1 LYVQFSS
8 RPPADGGYSRILRY
22 VLSVLKSLLVI
33 AGLLLCIYAGLLLML
48 WARQERI
55 VFQPPG
61 PPFEE
66 DSRTARV
73 IYIADDGQ
81 PLFGYLVSS
90 TEGQEPSGGVSDST
104 LGTRA
109 SVLLVFHGNAEIA
122 AWNLPWAREV
132 ARRTRVPVLLAE
144 YRGYAGLAGRPT
156 YSSSKLDARAAYGY
170 ARTAL
175 GATPER
181 TVIYGHSLGSAIGVE
196 LAAEIKPRALLLEA
210 PFTSARA
217 MAARLGMPGVL
228 PLWRAIS
235 RVHYDTRTQVAD
247 LDTPVS
253 VVHGDRDMVTPVH
266 MGREVFQ
273 AARRKGDL
281 LILEGVGHND
291 VVETGAERYWDWL
304 QRGMTGGT
312 TLPAGVSPQPAARRP

>member
-1 LYVQFSS
+1 MAVNCTRVSD
-8 RPPADGGYSRILRY
+8 PASLALRS
-22 VLSVLKSLLVI
+22 LRSVLKSLLVV

-66 DSRTARV
+66 DSTTVRV
-73 IYIADDGQ
+73 TYVANDGQ
-81 PLFGYLVSS
+81 PLFGYLVSRI
-90 TEGQEPSGGVSDST
+90 ESGGSSDST
-104 LGTRA
+104 QYPLPVT
-109 SVLLVFHGNAEIA
+109 LLVFHGNAEIA
-122 AWNLPWAREV
+122 AWSVPWAREV
-132 ARRTRVPVLLAE
+132 ARRTGATVLGAE
-144 YRGYAGLAGRPT
+144 YRGYAGLSGRPT
-156 YSSSKLDARAAYGY
+156 YAGSKLDARAAYDY
-170 ARTAL
+170 ARRTL

-196 LAAEIKPRALLLEA
+196 LAREIKPRALLLEA

-217 MAARLGMPGVL
+217 MAARLGVPGIL

-235 RVHYDTRTQVAD
+235 RVHYDTRALIAD
-247 LDTPVS
+247 LDVPVS
-253 VVHGDRDMVTPVH
+253 VVHGDRDMVTPVQ

-304 QRGMTGGT
+304 QRGLRADEGH
-312 TLPAGVSPQPAARRP
+312 PEVEIRSP